1 MKVLRNKRE
10 KKYLDTKEIQLIDY
24 YDDFNMTLS
33 WYQDH
38 ILCKQVDN
46 IDYVYDLDRLIRM
59 YRYLCENGKCFY
71 IKFGKSIVGDI
82 TLLDN
87 NELAIVVAKEYQ
99 NKKIGRRALEKMIDI
114 AKTDGRKFL
123 KAEIYSFNKQSQR
136 MFESLGFIKKEK
148 DIYFLN
154 LD

>member
-33 WYQDH
+33 WYQDP

-71 IKFGKSIVGDI
+71 IKFGKS
-82 TLLDN
+82 
-87 NELAIVVAKEYQ
+87 IVVAKEYQ